1 MPPES
6 EYPLQS
12 LTASRVVVVAGKG
25 GVGKT
30 TVTAVIARAASSAGQ
45 RVLVVELDGKP
56 TLAELVPDLEV
67 MSISAPDAL
76 DEYLR
81 DNGFARIAKR
91 LNRTGVIDM
100 VGTAAPGIDDI
111 VVLGKIKQLERSGDY
126 DLIVVDGPAAGHAV
140 TFLTS
145 AAGLADSVRSG
156 PVRAQA
162 DAVLE
167 LLHDPQRC
175 QVVLVTL
182 AETTPVNEVIE
193 TAFAL
198 EDQVGVQFGPVVVNG
213 VDVGVEIPDEAA
225 VAACV
230 PASIRRLPWC
240 SRRRRHS
247 GAHVDRWRHRR
258 SARLT
263 EQLAAR
269 AGPAARPARR
279 RTRTERHRRPWRA
292 CWLPTGKVGR
302 DDPGGRRPDRHLV
315 GDRVLRFREAS
326 ARRPPRR

>member
-1 MPPES
+1 VPPES

-12 LTASRVVVVAGKG
+12 LTATRVVVVAGKG

-30 TVTAVIARAASSAGQ
+30 TVTAVIARAASNAGQ

-56 TLAELVPDLEV
+56 ALAGLVPDLEV
-67 MSISAPDAL
+67 MTISPPDAL

-111 VVLGKIKQLERSGDY
+111 VVLGKIKQLERSGEY
-126 DLIVVDGPAAGHAV
+126 DLIVVDGPAAGHAI

-145 AAGLADSVRSG
+145 ASGLADSVRSG
-156 PVRAQA
+156 PVRSQA

-167 LLHDPQRC
+167 MLRDATRC

-182 AETTPVNEVIE
+182 PETTPVNEVIE

-198 EDQVGVQFGPVVVNG
+198 EDQVGVQLGPVVVNG
-213 VDVGVEIPDEAA
+213 VDQGVDLPDADAIEAA
-225 VAACV
+225 VAGLDQ
-230 PASIRRLPWC
+230 ASADTLVEAAAFRQ
-240 SRRRRHS
+240 SRREMESEEIGRL
-247 GAHVDRWRHRR
+247 AEQLPIAQVTLP
-258 SARLT
+258 ARLVAGLAPADVDA
-263 EQLAAR
+263 LAALL
-269 AGPAARPARR
+269 GPTVEAA
-279 RTRTERHRRPWRA
+279 
-292 CWLPTGKVGR
+292 
-302 DDPGGRRPDRHLV
+302 
-315 GDRVLRFREAS
+315 AS
-326 ARRPPRR
+326 

>member
-1 MPPES
+1 M
-6 EYPLQS
+6 
-12 LTASRVVVVAGKG
+12 AGKG

-30 TVTAVIARAASSAGQ
+30 TVTAVIARAASRAGQ

-56 TLAELVPDLEV
+56 ALAELVPDLEV
-67 MSISAPDAL
+67 LPISAPDAL

-111 VVLGKIKQLERSGDY
+111 VVLGKIKQLDRSGQY
-126 DLIVVDGPAAGHAV
+126 DLIVVDGPAAGHAI

-162 DAVLE
+162 DDVLE

-198 EDQVGVQFGPVVVNG
+198 EDQVGVQLGPVVVNG
-213 VDVGVEIPDEAA
+213 VDDGVDLPDESATASLVAGLEPEVAEALVDAA
-225 VAACV
+225 AF
-230 PASIRRLPWC
+230 RR
-240 SRRRRHS
+240 SRRQME
-247 GAHVDRWRHRR
+247 AQEL
-258 SARLT
+258 ARLT
-263 EQLAAR
+263 DQLPIPQIVLPAKLV
-269 AGPAARPARR
+269 AGLTPDDIDELATVLAVH
-279 RTRTERHRRPWRA
+279 EDG
-292 CWLPTGKVGR
+292 PT
-302 DDPGGRRPDRHLV
+302 
-315 GDRVLRFREAS
+315 
-326 ARRPPRR
+326 

>member
-12 LTASRVVVVAGKG
+12 LTATRVVVVAGKG

-30 TVTAVIARAASSAGQ
+30 TVTAAIARAASRAGQ

-56 TLAELVPDLEV
+56 TLAELVPDLQV
-67 MSISAPDAL
+67 LAISAPDAL

-91 LNRTGVIDM
+91 LNRSGVIDM

-111 VVLGKIKQLERSGDY
+111 VVLGKIKQLDLSGEY

-140 TFLTS
+140 TFLMS

-182 AETTPVNEVIE
+182 AETTPVNEAIE

-198 EDQVGVQFGPVVVNG
+198 EDHVGVRLGPVVVNDVDDG
-213 VDVGVEIPDEAA
+213 VVLPDADATRACVADLDPA
-225 VAACV
+225 VAQVLVDA
-230 PASIRRLPWC
+230 ADFRR
-240 SRRRRHS
+240 SRRAMESQELLRL
-247 GAHVDRWRHRR
+247 AR
-258 SARLT
+258 SLPLVQVVLPARLVAGLT
-263 EQLAAR
+263 PHDIDALADA
-269 AGPAARPARR
+269 
-279 RTRTERHRRPWRA
+279 
-292 CWLPTGKVGR
+292 L
-302 DDPGGRRPDRHLV
+302 DGG
-315 GDRVLRFREAS
+315 AS
-326 ARRPPRR
+326 

>member
-1 MPPES
+1 VPPES

-12 LTASRVVVVAGKG
+12 LTSTRVVVVAGKG

-30 TVTAVIARAASSAGQ
+30 TVTAVIARAASNAGR

-56 TLAELVPDLEV
+56 ALAGLVPDLEV
-67 MSISAPDAL
+67 MTISPPEAL
-76 DEYLR
+76 AEYLR

-126 DLIVVDGPAAGHAV
+126 DLIVVDGPAAGHAI

-145 AAGLADSVRSG
+145 ASGLADSVRSG
-156 PVRAQA
+156 PVRSQA

-167 LLHDPQRC
+167 MLRDGARC

-182 AETTPVNEVIE
+182 PETTPVNEVIE

-198 EDQVGVQFGPVVVNG
+198 EDQVGVQLGPVVVNG
-213 VDVGVEIPDEAA
+213 VDQGVDLPDVDEAEAA
-225 VAACV
+225 VAALDQ
-230 PASIRRLPWC
+230 ASAETLIEAAAFRR
-240 SRRRRHS
+240 SRRAMESEEIGRLS
-247 GAHVDRWRHRR
+247 EQLPIAQVTLP
-258 SARLT
+258 ARLVAGLVPDDIDA
-263 EQLAAR
+263 LACLLAPS
-269 AGPAARPARR
+269 AEK
-279 RTRTERHRRPWRA
+279 T
-292 CWLPTGKVGR
+292 
-302 DDPGGRRPDRHLV
+302 
-315 GDRVLRFREAS
+315 AS
-326 ARRPPRR
+326 

>member
-1 MPPES
+1 VPPES

-12 LTASRVVVVAGKG
+12 LTATRVVVVAGKG

-56 TLAELVPDLEV
+56 ALAGLVPDLDV
-67 MSISAPDAL
+67 MTISPPEAL

-126 DLIVVDGPAAGHAV
+126 DLIVVDGPAAGHAI

-156 PVRAQA
+156 PVRSQA
-162 DAVLE
+162 DAVLAM
-167 LLHDPQRC
+167 LRDSDRC

-182 AETTPVNEVIE
+182 PETTPVNEVIE

-198 EDQVGVQFGPVVVNG
+198 EDQVGVQLGPVVVNG
-213 VDVGVEIPDEAA
+213 VDQGVDLPDADAVVAA
-225 VAACV
+225 VAGLD
-230 PASIRRLPWC
+230 PASADALVEAATFRRSRREMEAEEIRRLAEQLPIEQ
-240 SRRRRHS
+240 
-247 GAHVDRWRHRR
+247 VTLP
-258 SARLT
+258 ARLVAGLGP
-263 EQLAAR
+263 EDVDALA
-269 AGPAARPARR
+269 GF
-279 RTRTERHRRPWRA
+279 
-292 CWLPTGKVGR
+292 LDPTVE
-302 DDPGGRRPDRHLV
+302 V
-315 GDRVLRFREAS
+315 AS
-326 ARRPPRR
+326 

>member
-12 LTASRVVVVAGKG
+12 LTATRVVVVAGKG

-30 TVTAVIARAASSAGQ
+30 TVTAVIARAASNAGR

-56 TLAELVPDLEV
+56 ALAGLVPDLEV
-67 MSISAPDAL
+67 MTISPPEAL

-111 VVLGKIKQLERSGDY
+111 VVLGKIKQLERSGEY
-126 DLIVVDGPAAGHAV
+126 DLIVVDGPAAGHAI

-145 AAGLADSVRSG
+145 ASGLADSVRSG
-156 PVRAQA
+156 PVRSQA

-167 LLHDPQRC
+167 MLRDGARC

-182 AETTPVNEVIE
+182 PETTPVNEVIE

-198 EDQVGVQFGPVVVNG
+198 EDQVGVQLGPVVVNG
-213 VDVGVEIPDEAA
+213 IDQGVDLPDVDAVEAA
-225 VAACV
+225 VAGV
-230 PASIRRLPWC
+230 DRASAAALVEAATFRR
-240 SRRRRHS
+240 SRREMESEEIGRL
-247 GAHVDRWRHRR
+247 AEQLPIAQVTLP
-258 SARLT
+258 ARLVAGLAPDDVDA
-263 EQLAAR
+263 LAALL
-269 AGPAARPARR
+269 GPTLGA
-279 RTRTERHRRPWRA
+279 T
-292 CWLPTGKVGR
+292 
-302 DDPGGRRPDRHLV
+302 
-315 GDRVLRFREAS
+315 S
-326 ARRPPRR
+326 